1 MSTFV
6 GDNPQTSGEKTGPET
21 VQRPESKPCQGVKRR
36 VGQRQ
41 LLRVNESIR
50 VCCSLVNGRNDDEIP
65 HTAYPISLA
74 KKRCF
79 LNTHM

>member
-50 VCCSLVNGRNDDEIP
+50 VCCSLVNG
-65 HTAYPISLA
+65 
-74 KKRCF
+74 
-79 LNTHM
+79 